1 MERAEIREWL
11 LSCVDISDAVIDAA
25 IYGTVDTR
33 DLWWL
38 YETKQVMS
46 DGSAWLLAMMW
57 EEADDSLSE
66 LLGSS
71 SFWEWYDRGRLGKQQ
86 QSP

>member
-1 MERAEIREWL
+1 MERADIREWL

-25 IYGTVDTR
+25 TYGTVDTQ

-38 YETKQVMS
+38 YETKQIMS
-46 DGSAWLLAMMW
+46 DGSAWLLAMMR
-57 EEADDSLSE
+57 EEADDSLTEMLS
-66 LLGSS
+66 SS